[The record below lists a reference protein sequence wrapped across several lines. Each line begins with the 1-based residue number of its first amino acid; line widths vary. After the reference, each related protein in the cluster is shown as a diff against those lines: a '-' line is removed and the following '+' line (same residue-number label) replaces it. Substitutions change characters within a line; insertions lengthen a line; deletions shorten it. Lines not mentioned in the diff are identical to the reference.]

1 VGRKRRTSAI
11 AAWIILGVTA
21 CGVGDPDDDGTAAL
35 GQDSDLARATFEHD
49 NVVID
54 LWADGRAAF
63 GIFVPNERPSTD
75 EQRRSGE
82 RPAPVYTKEGGGRLA
97 QNPLYDFLFL
107 NLEGS
112 YDVAAVR
119 AIAEG
124 LHGPSAVARKALLV
138 RIPPIERAGEEVT
151 RARVKEILE
160 LGADGVVFPHVRS
173 PEEARMI
180 VGFFA
185 AVGADVWSPMNPS
198 GEILAMIMVED
209 PGAVAAVAEIADTP
223 GYSMLACGI
232 GSLRAALDGDREAAE
247 AGNQEVLVNAR
258 RAGLPDMITANA
270 ADIGERVQQGF
281 LALLMQGNEADD
293 VIRIGRAAAGR

>member
-1 VGRKRRTSAI
+1 MGRKRRTSAI
-11 AAWIILGVTA
+11 AALRTPPITWKVPLVRWMALPFTRRAQPLAWRSLVAGAILGVTA
-21 CGVGDPDDDGTAAL
+21 CGVGDPGDDGPAAL
-35 GQDSDLARATFEHD
+35 GQDSDLAGATFEHD
-49 NVVID
+49 NVVVD
-54 LWADGRAAF
+54 LWADGMAAF
-63 GIFVPNERPSTD
+63 GIFVPNERPRTD

-173 PEEARMI
+173 PEEAR
-180 VGFFA
+180 
-185 AVGADVWSPMNPS
+185 
-198 GEILAMIMVED
+198 
-209 PGAVAAVAEIADTP
+209 
-223 GYSMLACGI
+223 I
-232 GSLRAALDGDREAAE
+232 GNRSR
-247 AGNQEVLVNAR
+247 
-258 RAGLPDMITANA
+258 
-270 ADIGERVQQGF
+270 
-281 LALLMQGNEADD
+281 
-293 VIRIGRAAAGR
+293 